1 MAASKLAVDVS
12 LSVHQIPDRWG
23 GGGRVLKYESYNEF
37 IAA

>member
-1 MAASKLAVDVS
+1 MAASKLAVDVG
-12 LSVHQIPDRWG
+12 G